1 MQPPKDRKS
10 KVVRKLKHLVIM
22 LEKRVQERDTKITML
37 QKKVRMLQDVLRRRK
52 VG

>member
-1 MQPPKDRKS
+1 
-10 KVVRKLKHLVIM
+10 M